1 MPVMR
6 IYREAPDRHD
16 PAMTA
21 ISCERIL
28 IPAEG
33 LQGDAN
39 ILPRHPGER
48 AAWVWHPTAAIGA
61 NDNEVAVLRFTL
73 DVASPV
79 GGEEVVLHLSADQR
93 FQFRVDGE
101 LLACGPDRSSPE
113 RWAVHSYRLCLTGGA
128 HRLEALVTYLG
139 NHAPQAQMSLRG
151 GFICASAD
159 AARFATGSAPWR
171 VERLEQAITL
181 HRFQVS
187 TYYDAGS
194 IVACDMRAW
203 SQAAQAVPAV
213 VIAGPPDGNL
223 HGVRRTLWRLHPT
236 RLPEQRHDLVGGGR
250 IRAVMDGAPEIW
262 RESADPRVARWQA
275 LVDGRGAVEVPAG
288 AEMQVLWDLED
299 YRCGWCELEVAGGS
313 DAEVR
318 VEWAESLYPCAD
330 EAAARKACCTV
341 SKADRSQVDGRTWLG
356 IGDRWILDGSATTLP
371 VLWWRAGRYVRLR
384 IRTGAQ
390 ALRLARMAI
399 RRTGFPYTE
408 ASPFA
413 SDDAAWEATR
423 PLLVRVLRA
432 CAHET
437 WVDTPYYEQ
446 LCYVGDSRL
455 DCLAAYVQWPD
466 VRLCERT
473 IELLDWSGRAEGL
486 VAERFPSR
494 NGQASTTFAMLWVLM
509 VADHLDWRGDRAF
522 TRTRLVGLRGVIE
535 HLLELRG
542 EDGLLGRLP
551 GWSFVDWVRQPGWRH
566 GIPPGVAEGRSSLVN
581 LHLVLALQA
590 AARIEQTV
598 GDAILAARCSALAEE
613 IGRAVVARW
622 WDDRRGVM
630 IDDDAGIHLSEHAQ
644 ALTLLAG
651 LLDGGRERRCLAAL
665 AAGEGM
671 ATATISFGFY
681 IHEALYRGRRADAV
695 ETRLAWWKTL
705 QARGLLTTVEKEDP
719 VRSDCHAWGAHPLFH
734 EAAAMA
740 GIRPLSPGLARILVD
755 PQPGSRGLVDV
766 RIPHPGG
773 GEVSVRWRRQGAG
786 WGCRIELPP
795 GIGGVFR
802 YAGMERELQPGV
814 SEFAA
819 QATQS

>member
-1 MPVMR
+1 
-6 IYREAPDRHD
+6 
-16 PAMTA
+16 MTS
-21 ISCERIL
+21 IRCERIL

-39 ILPRHPGER
+39 VQLRHPGER
-48 AAWVWHPTAAIGA
+48 ASWVWHPAAAVGA
-61 NDNEVAVLRFTL
+61 SDSDVAVLRFGL
-73 DVASPV
+73 DVVSPA

-93 FQFRVDGE
+93 FQFRIDGE
-101 LLACGPDRSSPE
+101 LLVCGPDRSSPE
-113 RWAVHSYRLCLTGGA
+113 RWAVQSYRLHLDGGA
-128 HRLEALVTYLG
+128 HRFEALVTWLG
-139 NHAPQAQMSLRG
+139 SHAPQAQMSLRG
-151 GFICASAD
+151 GFICAAAD
-159 AARFATGSAPWR
+159 AARFATGSAPWQ

-181 HRFQVS
+181 QRFQVS

-194 IVACDMRAW
+194 MVACDMRTW
-203 SQAAQAVPAV
+203 SQPAPAVAAV
-213 VIAGPPDGNL
+213 VIAGPPDGNP

-250 IRAVMDGAPEIW
+250 IRAVMEGATEIW
-262 RESADPRVARWQA
+262 RETADPRLARWQA
-275 LVDGRGAVEVPAG
+275 LADARGVVDIPAG
-288 AEMQVLWDLED
+288 AEVQVLWDLED
-299 YRCGWCELEVAGGS
+299 YRCGWCELDVAGGAG
-313 DAEVR
+313 AEVR
-318 VEWAESLYPCAD
+318 AEWAESLYPVAD
-330 EAAARKACCTV
+330 EAAARTDCCRV
-341 SKADRSQVDGRTWLG
+341 SKGDRSQVDGRAWLG
-356 IGDRWILDGSATTLP
+356 IGDRWILDGSAATLP
-371 VLWWRAGRYVRLR
+371 ALWWRAGRYVRLR
-384 IRTGAQ
+384 IRAGAE
-390 ALRLARMAI
+390 AVRIARLAI
-399 RRTGFPYTE
+399 RCTGFPYAE
-408 ASPFA
+408 ATPFA

-455 DCLAAYVQWPD
+455 DCLATYVQWHDP
-466 VRLCERT
+466 RLCERT
-473 IELLDWSGRAEGL
+473 IELLDWSGRSEGL

-522 TRTRLVGLRGVIE
+522 TCARLVGLRGVIE

-542 EDGLLGRLP
+542 ADGLLGRLP
-551 GWSFVDWVRQPGWRH
+551 GWSFVDWVRHPGWH
-566 GIPPGVAEGRSSLVN
+566 NGIPSGVAEGRSSLVN

-590 AARIEQTV
+590 AARIEQVV
-598 GDAILAARCSALAEE
+598 GDAMLAERCRALADV

-622 WDDRRGVM
+622 WDEPRGVM
-630 IDDDAGIHLSEHAQ
+630 RDDDAGVHLSEHAQ

-651 LLDGGRERRCLAAL
+651 LLDGERERRCLAAL
-665 AAGEGM
+665 ADGSGL

-695 ETRLAWWKTL
+695 ERRLAWWKTL
-705 QARGLLTTVEKEDP
+705 PARGLLTTVEHEDP

-740 GIRPLSPGLARILVD
+740 GIRPLAPGLACILVD

-773 GEVSVRWRRQGAG
+773 GEVAVRWQRQGAG
-786 WGCRIELPP
+786 WSCRVELPP
-795 GIGGVFR
+795 GTSGLFR
-802 YAGMERELQPGV
+802 HAGLERDLHPGV
-814 SEFAA
+814 NDLASLVARA
-819 QATQS
+819 